1 MTMGKIL
8 SKSTI
13 TVGMVAVLALAVAVP
28 AHGGTI
34 NKSVNISAGSES
46 SGASSVNGSISVG
59 AGALITGDLDTV
71 NGRIRVDSDV
81 SVRDVSTVNG
91 ALRIDSGV
99 TADNLST
106 VNGSI
111 DVAENVTINGK
122 IEAVNGEIGIRKG
135 SAVAR
140 DVSNVNGE
148 IELVAS
154 LVGGDLSTVSGD
166 IDLRDGAEVKGD
178 IIVEEPG
185 GWGWSSKKSRIPEV
199 VIGPGSRVHGNI
211 RLEREVKLYISE
223 TAEVGGVIGE
233 MSMNDAVRF
242 SGNRP

>member
-1 MTMGKIL
+1 
-8 SKSTI
+8 
-13 TVGMVAVLALAVAVP
+13 
-28 AHGGTI
+28 
-34 NKSVNISAGSES
+34 
-46 SGASSVNGSISVG
+46 
-59 AGALITGDLDTV
+59 V

-91 ALRIDSGV
+91 
-99 TADNLST
+99 
-106 VNGSI
+106 SI
-111 DVAENVTINGK
+111 DVAENVTINGR
-122 IEAVNGEIGIRKG
+122 IEAVNGEIQIRKG
-135 SAVAR
+135 SVVAR

-166 IDLRDGAEVKGD
+166 VELRDGAEVKGD
-178 IIVEEPG
+178 IIVEKPG

-223 TAEVGGVIGE
+223 TAEVGGVVGV

>member
-1 MTMGKIL
+1 MGKIL

-13 TVGMVAVLALAVAVP
+13 SIVMLALLALAVAVP
-28 AHGGTI
+28 AHGRNV
-34 NKSVNISAGSES
+34 NKSVKIAAGSQS

-59 AGALITGDLDTV
+59 AGAVVTGDLDTV

-81 SVRDVSTVNG
+81 SVKDVSTVNG
-91 ALRIDSGV
+91 SLSIKSGASADS
-99 TADNLST
+99 LST

-111 DVAENVTINGK
+111 EVAENVTINGN
-122 IEAVNGEIGIRKG
+122 IEAVNGEIWIDKG
-135 SAVAR
+135 STVALG
-140 DVSNVNGE
+140 VSNVNGE

-178 IIVEEPG
+178 IIVEKPG
-185 GWGWSSKKSRIPEV
+185 GSWWGNKETRTPEI

-211 RLEREVKLYISE
+211 RLERVVKLYISE
-223 TAEVGGVIGE
+223 TAEVGGVVGA
-233 MSMNDAVRF
+233 MSMSDAIRF
-242 SGNRP
+242 SGKHP